1 VNVGKVLGMELYR
14 CDVWGFGGCVERLD
28 RKRYT
33 WALRP
38 NQPSPENV
46 PGPRSPGRSG
56 ADDGQGTTTVDSLMP
71 QVIHPGT
78 QGMECRVQGVIQ
90 EDRFQ
95 CPIPVVV
102 VVGERGFRISLSSTG
117 LASSRVTAQATS
129 LSDSVSHDHD
139 SITPRHASNFPG
151 RKDNPSH
158 AGMLAVLPWPCD
170 EWGSF
175 SHFTVPRR
183 LGFRNFGSPHSR
195 GSGDPAYHRCQRKS
209 LSALPLHSQALAVV
223 PSPPVPSQGWPDGL
237 EGQETTPFPLD
248 SLTYLLSPISPSLQ
262 ILRCSR

>member
-1 VNVGKVLGMELYR
+1 MELYR

-56 ADDGQGTTTVDSLMP
+56 ADEGQGTTTVDSLMP

-102 VVGERGFRISLSSTG
+102 VVGERGFRISLSSTTHSPTNRG
-117 LASSRVTAQATS
+117 EADRRA
-129 LSDSVSHDHD
+129 
-139 SITPRHASNFPG
+139 P
-151 RKDNPSH
+151 
-158 AGMLAVLPWPCD
+158 PWI
-170 EWGSF
+170 F
-175 SHFTVPRR
+175 
-183 LGFRNFGSPHSR
+183 LN
-195 GSGDPAYHRCQRKS
+195 
-209 LSALPLHSQALAVV
+209 
-223 PSPPVPSQGWPDGL
+223 
-237 EGQETTPFPLD
+237 
-248 SLTYLLSPISPSLQ
+248 SPIIEVAFAWVDRLEEEQSLEPRATERQ
-262 ILRCSR
+262 LRATCARV